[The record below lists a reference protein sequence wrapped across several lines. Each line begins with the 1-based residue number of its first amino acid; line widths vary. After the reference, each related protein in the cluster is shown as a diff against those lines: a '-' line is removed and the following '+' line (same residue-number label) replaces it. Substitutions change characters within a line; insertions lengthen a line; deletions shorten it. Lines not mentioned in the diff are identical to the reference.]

1 MRKIF
6 GIGLSRTGTNS
17 LCGMMEA
24 LGFEAIHLPLSLQQI
39 HASAFANGTP
49 VAARFEALDLQYPGS
64 KFIYTIRDSAAW
76 VASCLEWF
84 EPDSRRRWLEQLPDE
99 ESRRW
104 ISEADV
110 KLYGIDDL
118 ALSGISR
125 GALMKAYARHEALV
139 MNHFRDRPEDL
150 LVLDITNSGSLPY
163 SQLVQ
168 FLEKNQLLCAP
179 CKDSSKPV
187 SEISPPASSSA
198 VDPFQATDSL
208 QLAEAQ
214 VRLARVWSAK
224 GKKDLARQKY
234 ERALWLIPD
243 HVEALHE
250 LGKVLIEQD
259 QADMAIAHF
268 VRALDSHPNESQLH
282 KGLADAFEVFSGLDA
297 AFSHYGLKRA
307 DCREIELGPDDLLC
321 CLVVRNEARRLP
333 FFLSY
338 YRDLGVSKFLVVDN
352 DSEDTTPAYLLEQPD
367 VHVWHSAFSFNRAN
381 FGSAWFELLLRR
393 YGLGHWCLIVDID
406 ELLYFPACE
415 HRNLVQL
422 CHTLERKGKKAF
434 SAVLLDMYSD
444 LPVDQVVDRPGQDF
458 REVCPWFDRAFY
470 TTRLEN
476 AGPYKNQTLYFGG
489 VRRRVMGPAAAYL
502 LSKVPL
508 LKYAADTL
516 LAGGQHW
523 SNCAADHMAGETGCL
538 LHFKFMSTFRAYVA
552 GEIERKQHYQDATQY
567 QAYHSALRREQG
579 LQFYDSRHSVRLEDS
594 AQLVRLGIMTIDP
607 DEQEEPAAVPAV
619 PWPEISPLPVTGKRI
634 FWSVMI
640 TVYQRTTY
648 LQRAL
653 SSVLGEVRDSSPMQI
668 TVVSD
673 CTDPEIRS
681 EIQSI
686 VDQHG
691 DARVSLYQSTETQG
705 HPEIFNTCVRQALGQ
720 WVHILHDDDWILP
733 GFYRAM
739 ERGIAAEP
747 GLGAAFC
754 RVIHADTSNH
764 TRWVSWMERETA
776 GVPARWL
783 ERLALSCRL
792 QFSSVVV
799 RREAYEKLGGFD
811 AGAHSA
817 FDWDMWK
824 RLAIGYPF
832 WFEPEILSVASK
844 DGHAETNRLQRSGQ
858 QIAHS
863 RISIERSH
871 RLFPRS
877 YTDELSQRACVGLAH
892 AALGL
897 ATQNVANGDFAAAFA
912 NISEG
917 LRCSQSDSVT
927 RSLLA
932 LLAGKTA

>member
-17 LCGMMEA
+17 LCGMMKT
-24 LGFEAIHLPLSLQQI
+24 LGFDAIHLPLSQQQI
-39 HASAFANGTP
+39 HAHEFANDTS

-64 KFIYTIRDSAAW
+64 KFIYTTRDSAAW
-76 VASCLEWF
+76 AASCLAWL
-84 EPDSRRRWLEQLPDE
+84 EPDSRRRWLAQLPDE
-99 ESRRW
+99 QSRRW
-104 ISEADV
+104 ISEGDV
-110 KLYGIDDL
+110 KLYGLGDI
-118 ALSGISR
+118 ALSGIGR
-125 GALMKAYARHEALV
+125 GALIEAYTRHEHRV
-139 MNHFRDRPEDL
+139 INHFRDRPEDL
-150 LVLDITNSGSLPY
+150 LVLDITNSESLPY

-179 CKDSSKPV
+179 WKNSSKPV
-187 SEISPPASSSA
+187 TAITPPANNGTL
-198 VDPFQATDSL
+198 DPFETTDSL

-243 HVEALHE
+243 HVAALHE
-250 LGKVLIEQD
+250 LGKVLIEHGR
-259 QADMAIAHF
+259 ADEAIAHF
-268 VRALDSHPNESQLH
+268 RRALDSHPNESQLH
-282 KGLADAFEVFSGLDA
+282 KGLADAFEVFGGLDA
-297 AFSHYGLKRA
+297 AYSHYGLNRA
-307 DCREIELGPDDLLC
+307 DCREIELGSDDLLC

-333 FFLSY
+333 FFLTY
-338 YRDLGVSKFLVVDN
+338 YRGLGVSKFLVVDN
-352 DSEDTTPAYLLEQPD
+352 DSEDSTLAYLREQPD
-367 VHVWHSAFSFNRAN
+367 VYVWHSAFSFNHAN

-406 ELLYFPACE
+406 ELLYYPACE
-415 HRNLVQL
+415 HRSLVEL
-422 CHTLERKGKKAF
+422 CCTLERKGKKAF

-444 LPVDQVVDRPGQDF
+444 LPLDQVLDRPGQDF

-470 TTRLEN
+470 TTRQEN
-476 AGPYKNQTLYFGG
+476 AGPYENQTLYFGG
-489 VRRRVMGPAAAYL
+489 VRRRVMGPATAYL

-508 LKYAADTL
+508 LKYAAENL

-523 SNCAADHMAGETGCL
+523 SNCAAEYTATETGCL

-552 GEIERKQHYQDATQY
+552 SEIERKQHYHEAVQY
-567 QAYHSALRREQG
+567 QAYNSALRREQG
-579 LQFYDSRHSVRLEDS
+579 LKFYDPRHSVRLEDS

-607 DEQEEPAAVPAV
+607 DEQEEPAEVRAIS
-619 PWPEISPLPVTGKRI
+619 WPEIKPLPVTSQRP

-640 TVYQRTTY
+640 TVYQRTAY

-653 SSVLGEVRDSSPMQI
+653 SSVLDQVTDGSSMQI

-673 CTDPEIRS
+673 CTDSEIRS
-681 EIQSI
+681 KIQSI
-686 VDQHG
+686 IEQYG
-691 DARVSLYQSTETQG
+691 DAGVSLYQSPETQG
-705 HPEIFNTCVRQALGQ
+705 HPEIFNTCVRLARGQ

-739 ERGIAAEP
+739 ERGIASEP

-754 RVIHADTSNH
+754 RVIHADTANQ
-764 TRWVSWMERETA
+764 TRWVSWLERESA

-792 QFSSVVV
+792 RFSSVVV
-799 RREAYEKLGGFD
+799 QREAYEKLGGFD
-811 AGAHSA
+811 ARAQSA

-824 RLAIGYPF
+824 RLAVGYPF
-832 WFEPEILSVASK
+832 WFEPEILAVASK
-844 DGHAETNRLQRSGQ
+844 DGHAETNHLQQSGQ

-863 RISIERSH
+863 RISIERSN
-871 RLFPRS
+871 RLFPQF
-877 YTDELSQRACVGLAH
+877 YTDELSQQARARLAQT
-892 AALGL
+892 ALGL
-897 ATQNVANGDFAAAFA
+897 ARQNIRNGDFAAAFA

-917 LRCSQSDSVT
+917 LRCDHSDSIS
-927 RSLLA
+927 RSFLA
-932 LLAGKTA
+932 LLAGETA